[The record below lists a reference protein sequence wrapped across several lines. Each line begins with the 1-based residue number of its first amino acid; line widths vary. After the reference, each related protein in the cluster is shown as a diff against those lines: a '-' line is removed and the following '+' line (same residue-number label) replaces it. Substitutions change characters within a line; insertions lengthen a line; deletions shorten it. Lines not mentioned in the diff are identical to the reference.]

1 MRRDLGDF
9 QTPPELVAAVLET
22 LGPIGEQWPR
32 VLEPTCGRG
41 HFLAGLLAQGSPP
54 REIHGVEIQPE
65 HCLAAKAMLSE
76 RGETGSRVAI
86 HCADLFQLDLGRDLD
101 WQGGGPM
108 LVVGNPPWV
117 TAAALTRLEA
127 PTVAPRS
134 NLKRLRGLEARTG
147 SSNFDLA
154 ESIWLKLAI
163 ELADESPTI
172 AMLCKTSVARALLQ
186 FAHAESLPLG
196 DASIRRINA
205 ARWFGA
211 SVDACLFRA
220 TIASGDRAAPIPVY
234 RGLGTADDPVT
245 VIAFERGRLIA
256 DYSAYRQWSFVE
268 GIGPR
273 DWRQGIKHDAAA
285 IMELAVEP
293 GTGRLQNGRGE
304 VVDIETEYVYPM
316 VKGAD
321 LKRPAHEWSDRALIV
336 TQRRIGEETSRIEAE
351 APRLWAY
358 LGANGDRLDG
368 RRSSIYRDRPR
379 FAIFGV
385 GSYSFAP
392 YKLAISGL
400 HKTPRFRVV
409 GPRGGR
415 PTMLDDTAYFL
426 PCDSAAE
433 AVALASL
440 ANDPAALG
448 FLAASSFTDAK
459 RPITKALLQR
469 LDLTAI
475 LGRADRA
482 GLFNRATST
491 IVDEL
496 QREPT
501 AEMLKEIE
509 HHYAGLERPEAAP
522 A

>member
-41 HFLAGLLAQGSPP
+41 HFLAGLLALGSPP
-54 REIHGVEIQPE
+54 REIRGVEIQPE
-65 HCLAAKAMLSE
+65 HCRAAEAMLQE
-76 RGETGSRVAI
+76 QGETGSRVAVV
-86 HCADLFQLDLGRDLD
+86 CADVFRLDLARDLN
-101 WQGGGPM
+101 WRGGGPL

-117 TAAALTRLEA
+117 TAAALTRLKA
-127 PTVAPRS
+127 STIAPRS
-134 NLKRLRGLEARTG
+134 NVKRLRGLEARTG

-186 FAHAESLPLG
+186 FAHAESLPLR
-196 DASIRRINA
+196 DASIRRIDA

-220 TIASGDRAAPIPVY
+220 TIATGASGAPIPVY
-234 RGLGTADDPVT
+234 RGLEPAEVPASMIGFAS
-245 VIAFERGRLIA
+245 GRLIA
-256 DYSAYRQWSFVE
+256 DCAAYRQWSFVE

-273 DWRQGIKHDAAA
+273 PWRQGIKHDAAA
-285 IMELAVEP
+285 VMELAVEP
-293 GTGRLQNGRGE
+293 DTGRLRNGRGE
-304 VVDIETEYVYPM
+304 TVDVETEYVFPM

-321 LKRPAHEWSDRALIV
+321 LKRPASEWPDRGLIV
-336 TQRRIGEETSRIEAE
+336 TQRRIGEKTDPIEAE

-358 LGANGDRLDG
+358 LGANGEQLDG
-368 RRSSIYRDRPR
+368 RRSSIYRNQPR

-409 GPRGGR
+409 GPRRGR

-426 PCDSAAE
+426 PCDSAVE

-440 ANDPAALG
+440 ANHPAALG
-448 FLAASSFTDAK
+448 FLAASSFAEAK

-469 LDLTAI
+469 LNLAAV
-475 LGRADRA
+475 LGRSHRAERIDRA
-482 GLFNRATST
+482 AST
-491 IVDEL
+491 IADEL
-496 QREPT
+496 QAEPT
-501 AEMLKEIE
+501 TEWLEEIE